1 MTTEALSQ
9 PLKERLDYGQP
20 LEFGYFLVPDAGDP
34 LGVLETARLA
44 DGLGYDLL
52 GVQDHPYQPRHLDT
66 QSLLAAILAQ
76 TEAVRVFADVGN
88 LPLRPPAVLA
98 KAAATLDLLSGG
110 RFELGVGAGGFLD
123 AAHAMGAPAR
133 TPAESLAALE
143 EAVALMR
150 AMWSGERRGIRFD
163 GRYYQLAGVHPGS
176 APVHPIQVWIGA
188 NRPRALA
195 LTGRV
200 ADGWVS
206 PLMSYK
212 PPREAAK
219 ANLAIDRAAREAG
232 RDPREIR
239 RLYNVQGA
247 FTSTTQGPA
256 ADTDQ
261 GIVGP
266 PEHWV
271 DVLTHFALDIGFST
285 FVLVAPPDPHTLT
298 TFIEEVAP
306 RVREHVTERRAS
318 SSSQPTT
325 SREAETQ

>member
-1 MTTEALSQ
+1 MTTETLSE
-9 PLKERLDYGQP
+9 PLDEELDYGHT

-34 LGVLETARLA
+34 LGVIETARLA
-44 DGLGYDLL
+44 DALGFDLL

-66 QSLLAAILAQ
+66 FSLLAAILAQ
-76 TEAVRVFADVGN
+76 TAAVRVFPDVGN

-110 RFELGVGAGGFLD
+110 RFELGIGAGGYLE
-123 AAHAMGAPAR
+123 AAHAMGASAL
-133 TPAESLAALE
+133 TPEESLAALE
-143 EAVALMR
+143 EGVAVIR

-163 GRYYQLAGVHPGS
+163 GSHYQLHGVHPGP
-176 APVHPIQVWIGA
+176 APAHPIQVWIGA

-212 PPREAAK
+212 PPRQAAD
-219 ANLAIDRAAREAG
+219 ANLAIDRAARAAG

-239 RLYNVQGA
+239 RIYNVQGA

-261 GIVGP
+261 AIVGP
-266 PEHWV
+266 AEHWAE
-271 DVLTHFALDIGFST
+271 VLTHLALDLGFST
-285 FVLVAPPDPHTLT
+285 FVLATPPDPQTLT
-298 TFIEEVAP
+298 TFIQDVAP
-306 RVREHVTERRAS
+306 RVRERVTERRAS
-318 SSSQPTT
+318 LAAPLHDRPRRNDT
-325 SREAETQ
+325 

>member
-1 MTTEALSQ
+1 MSTETSSQ
-9 PLKERLDYGQP
+9 PLHESLDYGHS
-20 LEFGYFLVPDAGDP
+20 LEFGYFLVPDADDP

-44 DGLGYDLL
+44 DGLGYDLV

-110 RFELGVGAGGFLD
+110 RYMLGIGAGGYLE
-123 AAHAMGAPAR
+123 AAHAMGAPAL

-150 AMWSGERRGIRFD
+150 ATWSGERRGIRFD
-163 GRYYQLAGVHPGS
+163 GRYYQLAGVHPGPS
-176 APVHPIQVWIGA
+176 PAHPIQVWIGA
-188 NRPRALA
+188 NRPRALD
-195 LTGRV
+195 LTARV

-212 PPREAAK
+212 PPREAAQ

-232 RDPREIR
+232 RDPRAIR
-239 RLYNVQGA
+239 RIYNVQGA
-247 FTSTTQGPA
+247 FTGTRVGPA

-266 PEHWV
+266 PAHWAE
-271 DVLTHFALDIGFST
+271 VLTHLALDIGFGT
-285 FVLVAPPDPHTLT
+285 FVLATPPDRHTLT
-298 TFIEEVAP
+298 TFIEDVAP
-306 RVREHVTERRAS
+306 RVRERVAERRAS
-318 SSSQPTT
+318 SPVPAISPE
-325 SREAETQ
+325 RGG

>member
-1 MTTEALSQ
+1 VSTETSSQ
-9 PLKERLDYGQP
+9 QLHGSLDYGHS

-34 LGVLETARLA
+34 LAVLETARIA

-66 QSLLAAILAQ
+66 QSLLATILAQ
-76 TEAVRVFADVGN
+76 TESVRVFADVGN
-88 LPLRPPAVLA
+88 LPLRPPAMLA

-110 RFELGVGAGGFLD
+110 RFELSIGAGGYLE

-133 TPAESLAALE
+133 TPAESLEALE
-143 EAVALMR
+143 EAVAVVR

-163 GRYYQLAGVHPGS
+163 GRYYQLAGVHPGP
-176 APVHPIQVWIGA
+176 APAHPIQVWIGA
-188 NRPRALA
+188 NRPRALD
-195 LTGRV
+195 LTARV

-212 PPREAAK
+212 PPGEAAQ

-232 RDPREIR
+232 RDPRAIR
-239 RLYNVQGA
+239 RIYNVQGA
-247 FTSTTQGPA
+247 FTGSGLGP

-266 PEHWV
+266 PAHWAV
-271 DVLTHFALDIGFST
+271 VLTHLALDIGFGT
-285 FVLVAPPDPHTLT
+285 FVLATPPDPDTLT
-298 TFIEEVAP
+298 TFIEDVAP
-306 RVREHVTERRAS
+306 RVRERVAERRAS
-318 SSSQPTT
+318 SPVPVMSPEYS
-325 SREAETQ
+325 A